1 MVVKMSGARYE
12 AGDEVKVTEPHGTW
26 FGVIAADRL
35 NGIVLIE
42 VTHPGGTS
50 WHKGERVDV
59 GTATVTKGKWI
70 FDPDKG
76 RYWSDLS

>member
-1 MVVKMSGARYE
+1 M
-12 AGDEVKVTEPHGTW
+12 
-26 FGVIAADRL
+26 IAADRL

-59 GTATVTKGKWI
+59 GTATVVSPILSNIYLSKLDTFAETVLIPHYGSSEA
-70 FDPDKG
+70 DP
-76 RYWSDLS
+76 

>member
-1 MVVKMSGARYE
+1 MSGARYE
-12 AGDEVKVTEPHGTW
+12 AGDQVKVTEPHGTW
-26 FGVIAADRL
+26 FGVVAADRL

-42 VTHPGGTS
+42 VTHPGGTQR
-50 WHKGERVDV
+50 HRGERVDV
-59 GTATVTKGKWI
+59 ETATVTKGKWT